1 MGFRPCRRLLV
12 PAVLWLACLLCT
24 LQMLA
29 GFASVD
35 RAVSEGEKGSLV
47 PRVRR
52 LRPRHVGGDREVRGR
67 TYQRHGA
74 EPVDAQHRELHQERL
89 RLNRLVRPHLVAR
102 RQIFSALA
110 SQAGAQ
116 ASDFLGQEK
125 PNVSCGTCAIVG
137 YSGHLLG
144 SGLGGSVG
152 SSDCVI
158 RLGRSPG
165 QGYDKDVGSKTTFRL
180 LHADTLHDLL
190 KRGRRPERFASGPL
204 ASTYLVV
211 FGTPKKATPASL
223 RTRLESSGGGG
234 PRLLNIRRSAEHAA
248 AKSLAQHASIL
259 GYDLSGAEPS
269 TLWHAVRL
277 TESIGCDSVDIFG
290 VPEPK
295 LCKRQQNE
303 ASRSLF
309 WEYASRPQCVAGV
322 DAGQNDDPLRPD
334 PNQISLLDRRALV
347 GWIRGASSRH
357 VRFWAPSWDTALPL
371 AASPLATT

>member
-1 MGFRPCRRLLV
+1 MGWRPCRRLLV

-29 GFASVD
+29 GFASFD
-35 RAVSEGEKGSLV
+35 QSTGESEGASLV

-102 RQIFSALA
+102 RQIFSAPS
-110 SQAGAQ
+110 SQGGAE
-116 ASDFLGQEK
+116 ASDFVGQEQ
-125 PNVSCGTCAIVG
+125 PNVSCATCALVG

-144 SGLGGSVG
+144 SGLGGSVDA
-152 SSDCVI
+152 SDCVI

-165 QGYDKDVGSKTTFRL
+165 QGYDQDVGSKTTFRL

-190 KRGRRPERFASGPL
+190 KRGRRPQRLASGPL
-204 ASTYLVV
+204 ASNYLVV
-211 FGTPKKATPASL
+211 FGTPRKATPASL
-223 RTRLESSGGGG
+223 RTRLESSGDGG
-234 PRLLNIRRSAEHAA
+234 PRLLNLRRSAEHAA
-248 AKSLAQHASIL
+248 AKSLAQHASTL

-277 TESIGCDSVDIFG
+277 TESIGCDSVDVFG

-295 LCKRQQNE
+295 LCKRQQDE

-309 WEYASRPQCVAGV
+309 WEYASRQQCVGGV
-322 DAGQNDDPLRPD
+322 DAGHNEDPLRPD
-334 PNQISLLDRRALV
+334 PNQLSLLDRRALA
-347 GWIRGASSRH
+347 GWIQGAGSRH
-357 VRFWAPSWDTALPL
+357 VRFWAPSWDTAPPPVAPPL
-371 AASPLATT
+371 AIT